1 MNIIHMFSSKE
12 KCYIVLIRNDFSKW
26 VKKKVL
32 KAATSKAIVKF
43 LWKDVIYKHDCSR
56 RFIMNEELKNKEIVE
71 TLIEKYKIKWVIMS
85 TYHLQMNDFVKK
97 NHTAVVNVL
106 IKMTVDESMKW
117 VRSFVNVLWVNK
129 IIMRIFIEMTLYHVL
144 YNCNVILFIELDV
157 LIWQILSWSNIC
169 TTDELLTLCA
179 QQLECRDENLKKI
192 MLHLRKMREIDKD
205 V

>member
-1 MNIIHMFSSKE
+1 M
-12 KCYIVLIRNDFSKW
+12 IVQEDLSWMK
-26 VKKKVL
+26 
-32 KAATSKAIVKF
+32 
-43 LWKDVIYKHDCSR
+43 
-56 RFIMNEELKNKEIVE
+56 NEEIVE